1 MIPNNIGELLV
12 RQSKYD
18 AQQNEKNRWRKAR
31 MVARNFYDGRNEAY
45 TRKYFSERLLNKVP
59 ISNVNITKRIID
71 RISLVYMK
79 PPVREYS
86 NENVPMMFEEK
97 DFKMQR
103 AERMT
108 NLLEHILIKP
118 TWRDGFIDYD
128 IIMDFEP
135 IFGDDPLRPIGFT
148 YPLSI
153 KSSVMD
159 DTPELMAY
167 WDAENTF
174 IFDDNGKI
182 QDDPDNPEHINPY
195 GVLPFVECFKGG
207 RPEYSYMDT
216 TPANDL
222 IATNLEVNVSE
233 TNSNANTMF
242 QSFGYMYVNGSQ
254 IEKDTLEVGQDKI
267 SFLGIDGTMNIVSPP
282 NTVEALAS
290 SIEHSYKLLAQ
301 NYHLNISFVEGTAAQ
316 SGVAIK
322 LRNQELT
329 DARISDVIRWK
340 GIEDKLFEIESIIL
354 AVETGTNAGELLKVD
369 YEENVEILSDEEQ
382 RAKWDWELSH
392 GIIDVADI
400 LMQKDPDRFPDRE
413 SAQDYLFERSSQDLA
428 EPDEEDSPQGS
439 LLEALTRPVQ

>member
-1 MIPNNIGELLV
+1 
-12 RQSKYD
+12 
-18 AQQNEKNRWRKAR
+18 
-31 MVARNFYDGRNEAY
+31 
-45 TRKYFSERLLNKVP
+45 
-59 ISNVNITKRIID
+59 
-71 RISLVYMK
+71 
-79 PPVREYS
+79 
-86 NENVPMMFEEK
+86 
-97 DFKMQR
+97 
-103 AERMT
+103 MT

-118 TWRDGFIDYD
+118 TWRGGFLDYD

-135 IFGDDPLRPIGFT
+135 VFGDDPLRPIGFS

-153 KSSVMD
+153 KASVLD
-159 DTPELMAY
+159 DTPELYAY

-174 IFDDNGKI
+174 IFDETGKI
-182 QDDPDNPEHINPY
+182 QDDPENPEHLNPY
-195 GVLPFVECFKGG
+195 GVAPFVECFKNG
-207 RPEYSYMDT
+207 RPEYSYLDT
-216 TPANDL
+216 SPVNDI

-254 IEKDTLEVGQDKI
+254 IEKETLEVVQEKI

-301 NYHLNISFVEGTAAQ
+301 NHHLNISFVEGTTAE

-322 LRNQELT
+322 MRNQELT

-340 GIEDKLFEIESIIL
+340 EAENKIFGIESTIL

-369 YEENVEILSDEEQ
+369 YEENEEILSDQEQ
-382 RAKWDWELSH
+382 REKWDWELSH
-392 GIIDVADI
+392 GIIDVSDI

-413 SAQDYLFERSSQDLA
+413 SAQEYLNERNAQPS
-428 EPDEEDSPQGS
+428 EEESPQDS
-439 LLEALTRPVQ
+439 LLDALTRPV

>member
-1 MIPNNIGELLV
+1 MIPNVGDLLV
-12 RQSKYD
+12 KESRYN
-18 AQQNEKNRWRKAR
+18 AQQNAKNQWRKKRLMAR
-31 MVARNFYDGRNEAY
+31 DFYNGNTEDY
-45 TRKYFSERLLNKVP
+45 TQKYFSKNLLSKIP
-59 ISNVNITKRIID
+59 TANVNITKRIID

-79 PPVREYS
+79 PPKREYS
-86 NENVPMMFEEK
+86 NENFPMLLNQK
-97 DFKMQR
+97 DLKLQR

-118 TWRDGFIDYD
+118 TWRNGVLDYD
-128 IIMDFEP
+128 IIMDFEAQ
-135 IFGDDPLRPIGFT
+135 FDDDPLRPTSIT

-153 KSSVMD
+153 KASVMD
-159 DTPELMAY
+159 DTPELTAY
-167 WDAENTF
+167 WDSENTF
-174 IFDDNGKI
+174 IFDNNGKI

-195 GVLPFVECFKGG
+195 GVLPFIECFKNG
-207 RPEYSYMDT
+207 RPEYSYIDTSPAMDC
-216 TPANDL
+216 L
-222 IATNLEVNVSE
+222 ATNLEVNVSE

-254 IEKDTLEVGQDKI
+254 VEKDTLEVGQDKI

-282 NTVEALAS
+282 NTVDALAS

-329 DARISDVIRWK
+329 ESRISDVIRWK
-340 GIEDKLFEIESIIL
+340 DVENKLFELESIIL
-354 AVETGTNAGELLKVD
+354 GVEANVNAGELLKVD
-369 YEENVEILSDEEQ
+369 YEEQEEILSDEER

-413 SAQDYLFERSSQDLA
+413 TAQDYLFERSSQDLA
-428 EPDEEDSPQGS
+428 EDDDEPTPQGS
-439 LLEALTRPVQ
+439 LLEALITPVE

>member
-1 MIPNNIGELLV
+1 MIPNVGKLLV
-12 RQSKYD
+12 KQSRYD
-18 AQQNEKNRWRKAR
+18 AQQNEKDAWRRAR
-31 MVARNFYDGRNEAY
+31 YIAKDFYQGNTEEY
-45 TRKYFSERLLNKVP
+45 TRQYFSQSLCSKIP

-79 PPVREYS
+79 PPKREYS
-86 NENVPMMFEEK
+86 DENVIEFFNGK

-118 TWRDGFIDYD
+118 TWRNGKIDYD
-128 IIMDFEP
+128 IIMDFEAQ
-135 IFGDDPLRPIGFT
+135 FGDDPLRPISYT
-148 YPLSI
+148 YPLAM
-153 KSSVMD
+153 KASVLD
-159 DTPELMAY
+159 DTPELYAY

-174 IFDDNGKI
+174 IYDEHGKI
-182 QDDPDNPEHINPY
+182 QDDPDNPDHINPY
-195 GVLPFVECFKGG
+195 GILPFVECFRDG
-207 RPEYSYMDT
+207 RPEYSYLDT
-216 TPANDL
+216 SPAADL

-233 TNSNANTMF
+233 TNANANTMF

-254 IEKDTLEVGQDKI
+254 IEKDTLEVGQDKV

-329 DARISDVIRWK
+329 DQRISDVIRWK
-340 GIEDKLFEIESIIL
+340 ELEYKLYE
-354 AVETGTNAGELLKVD
+354 VETVLLNVEANRSTGELLKVD
-369 YEENVEILSDEEQ
+369 YQESMEILSDKEQ
-382 RAKWDWELSH
+382 REKWDWELAN
-392 GIIDVADI
+392 GIIDTADI
-400 LMQKDPDRFPDRE
+400 MMQIDPDRFPDRE
-413 SAQDYLFERSSQDLA
+413 SAQDYLFERSG
-428 EPDEEDSPQGS
+428 EPIPEDEEETPQDS
-439 LLEALTRPVQ
+439 LLQALTRPVQ